1 MEELKNVVSF
11 DIPKEKKI
19 QKKKDSDNRKYIVLP
34 ISILKHKLTGSELKI
49 LLLLGSYANKAGIT
63 WVSQKRLAKEINTT
77 RQYINNNIAKLKKKG
92 ILEII
97 RFGVKGERGQT
108 IRIIYNKQ
116 DDIKDVISNTSDKET
131 DTRHPKV
138 IEQETN
144 AALESPYQDYTN
156 HSFEDKN
163 QLEKNRKYSKQLL
176 KVVNKN
182 NNIRMGGLNK
192 IGDSIDKNELTILQT
207 MIKENIEMT
216 KQKKSKPKG
225 KKVNQIV
232 DKDKPKVN
240 PLVDKSKPDSCTNI
254 QVTFNRL
261 TSIDIIYNKYN
272 NYMLTNGYA
281 TKTIMTEDDLKASEL
296 LIESGLTEHQLDET
310 LKETKEYKPLIDI
323 LLQVSNKYTF

>member
-1 MEELKNVVSF
+1 MEELKNVINF

-92 ILEII
+92 IIDII
-97 RFGVKGERGQT
+97 RFHVKGERGQT
-108 IRIIYNKQ
+108 IRIIYNK
-116 DDIKDVISNTSDKET
+116 DDNIKDVISNTSDKET

-138 IEQETN
+138 IEQETKE
-144 AALESPYQDYTN
+144 AIESPYQDYTN
-156 HSFEDKN
+156 HTFEDTE
-163 QLEKNRKYSKQLL
+163 QLQKNRKYSKQLL

-182 NNIRMGGLNK
+182 NNIRMGGLNRL
-192 IGDSIDKNELTILQT
+192 GDAIDKNELNILQT
-207 MIKENIEMT
+207 MIKENMKKE
-216 KQKKSKPKG
+216 KAKKSKPKG
-225 KKVNQIV
+225 NKVKQVV
-232 DKDKPKVN
+232 DNDKPKSN
-240 PLVDKSKPDSCTNI
+240 SLIDTGQLTDCPNI
-254 QVTFNRL
+254 QVTYNKI
-261 TSIDIIYNKYN
+261 TSIDNIYNKYN
-272 NYMLTNGYA
+272 NYMLSNGYA

-296 LIESGLTEHQLDET
+296 LIESGLNEQQLQET
-310 LKETKEYKPLIDI
+310 LQETKEYKPLIEI

>member
-1 MEELKNVVSF
+1 MEELKNVINF

-19 QKKKDSDNRKYIVLP
+19 KKKNSTDNRKYIVLP

-63 WVSQKRLAKEINTT
+63 WVSQKRLAKEINSS

-92 ILEII
+92 ILEVI

-108 IRIIYNKQ
+108 IRIIYNK
-116 DDIKDVISNTSDKET
+116 DDNIKDVISNTSDKET

-138 IEQETN
+138 IEQETQQ
-144 AALESPYQDYTN
+144 AMESPYQDYTN
-156 HSFEDKN
+156 HTFEDKN

-182 NNIRMGGLNK
+182 SNMRLGGLNRL
-192 IGDSIDKNELTILQT
+192 GDSIDKNELNILQT

-225 KKVNQIV
+225 KKVNQSV

-240 PLVDKSKPDSCTNI
+240 PLVDKSKPTGCTNI
-254 QVTFNRL
+254 QLTYNKI
-261 TSIDIIYNKYN
+261 TSIDNIYNKYN

-281 TKTIMTEDDLKASEL
+281 TNTIMTEDDLKASEL
-296 LIESGLTEHQLDET
+296 LIESGLTEMQLEET
-310 LKETKEYKPLIDI
+310 LNETKEYKPLIDI
-323 LLQVSNKYTF
+323 LLQVSNKYSF

>member
-1 MEELKNVVSF
+1 MEELKNVINF

-19 QKKKDSDNRKYIVLP
+19 KKKKDTDNRKYIVLP
-34 ISILKHKLTGSELKI
+34 INILKHKLTGSELKI

-63 WVSQKRLAKEINTT
+63 WVSQKRLAKEINSS

-108 IRIIYNKQ
+108 IRIIYNK
-116 DDIKDVISNTSDKET
+116 DDNIKDVISNTSDKET

-138 IEQETN
+138 IEQETRE
-144 AALESPYQDYTN
+144 AMESPYQDFTD
-156 HSFEDKN
+156 HKFEDKE

-192 IGDSIDKNELTILQT
+192 IGDSIDKNELNILQT

-216 KQKKSKPKG
+216 KQKKSKPKA
-225 KKVNQIV
+225 KKVNQSV
-232 DKDKPKVN
+232 DNDKPKVN
-240 PLVDKSKPDSCTNI
+240 PLVDNSKPDSCPNI
-254 QVTFNRL
+254 QL
-261 TSIDIIYNKYN
+261 TYNKITSVDNIYIKYN
-272 NYMLTNGYA
+272 NYMVNNGYA

-310 LKETKEYKPLIDI
+310 LNETKEYKPLIDI

>member
-1 MEELKNVVSF
+1 MEKLENVINF

-19 QKKKDSDNRKYIVLP
+19 QKKNSTDNRKYIVLP

-63 WVSQKRLAKEINTT
+63 WVSQKRLAKEINSS

-92 ILEII
+92 ILEVI

-138 IEQETN
+138 IEQETKQ
-144 AALESPYQDYTN
+144 AMESPYQDYTN
-156 HSFEDKN
+156 HTFEDKN

-182 NNIRMGGLNK
+182 NNIRMGGLNRL
-192 IGDSIDKNELTILQT
+192 GDSIDKNELNILQT
-207 MIKENIEMT
+207 MIEENMKKE
-216 KQKKSKPKG
+216 KAKKSKPKG
-225 KKVNQIV
+225 KKVNQSV

-240 PLVDKSKPDSCTNI
+240 QGVDKSKPTGCPNI

-261 TSIDIIYNKYN
+261 TSIDNIYNTYD
-272 NYMLTNGYA
+272 NYMVTNGYA

-296 LIESGLTEHQLDET
+296 LIESGLTEQQLEET
-310 LKETKEYKPLIDI
+310 LNETKEYKPLIDI
-323 LLQVSNKYTF
+323 LLQVSNKYSF